1 MVADWFHTANIWV
14 SICVR
19 ATGITQK
26 ISISAGSRVAM
37 QSWRSNTT
45 CAASG
50 VPVISA
56 ISGPSRAARARSK
69 RRAVAGSPH
78 QITPPNEPGVL
89 QVVGI
94 DQASCI
100 ERDPTQI
107 CDFWLARP
115 WQALR
120 APPKLWPVLPPL
132 NGRPSHRLGRVGS
145 AYFGGFLLVKLCQNH
160 SPAACSKPSACSK
173 SRGMGW
179 GQTSFVVRSDAVRNR
194 FI

>member
-1 MVADWFHTANIWV
+1 MRSVWRASDQRNQRAITRCKSTIKATRGGWITA
-14 SICVR
+14 
-19 ATGITQK
+19 
-26 ISISAGSRVAM
+26 
-37 QSWRSNTT
+37 
-45 CAASG
+45 
-50 VPVISA
+50 PDY
-56 ISGPSRAARARSK
+56 
-69 RRAVAGSPH
+69 
-78 QITPPNEPGVL
+78 PPNEPGVL

-132 NGRPSHRLGRVGS
+132 SGRSSHRLGRVGS